1 MGDILKEILE
11 KIPNSK
17 SLVSDAVFE
26 ASNIVLYTKNKDFFL
41 DNKGIIREIVNEFKK
56 RVELR
61 PDPSILMDSEQAEI
75 KIREVI
81 ETEAGVDQIFFDNE
95 RSIVII
101 EADKPGVAIGKQGA
115 NLREIKE
122 QTHWVPLIR
131 RKPAIRSKLIED
143 IRSVLYKNSSERKK
157 FLNRAGHRIYDGWI
171 RDKKHE
177 WVRLT
182 CLGASRM
189 VGRSCF
195 LLQTPESRV
204 LLDCGIDVANDKEP
218 YPNLEAPEF
227 KIDELDAVIIT
238 HSHIDHSGLV
248 PYLYKF
254 GYKGPVYCTEPTR
267 DVMAL
272 LALDA
277 VKIMRN
283 EGREPIYTS
292 EDVKEMVKH
301 CITLNY
307 EEVADITPDLRLTL
321 YNAGHILG
329 AALVHIHIGN
339 GLHNFVY
346 TGDLKFARTQ
356 LLEGANWKFPRLE
369 TLMMESTYGGRDNVL
384 PNPKEGDRIL
394 GEIIKT
400 TVQRGGKVLMPV
412 LGTGRAQDVI
422 VMVENLISTGVID
435 EIPVY
440 IDGMVWDVTA
450 IHTAYPEFLNKNIRN
465 QIFHKDNNPFLQPY
479 FKRIG
484 SQKERMEVI
493 EYSGPCLILATSGM
507 LVGGPSVEYLKHLA
521 DNEKNTLVFSCYQG
535 EGSLGKRI
543 QNGLRELVTQK
554 GTKQEITPLKMEVHK
569 IEISDH
575 ADRKELMG
583 FVSKCSP
590 RPKKVIVI
598 HGESSRT
605 LDLARS
611 IHKQNRIETVAPRIL
626 ETIRLK

>member
-11 KIPNSK
+11 KIPESK
-17 SLVSDAVFE
+17 NLISSALFE
-26 ASNIVLYTKNKDFFL
+26 AANIVLYTKNRDFYL
-41 DNKGIIREIVNEFKK
+41 DNKGIIRELVQDFKK
-56 RVELR
+56 RIELR
-61 PDPSILMDSEQAEI
+61 PDPEIVLDQDKAE
-75 KIREVI
+75 KIIIDVI
-81 ETEAGVDQIFFDNE
+81 EKEAGVDQIVFDGE

-101 EADKPGVAIGKQGA
+101 EAEKPGVAIGKQGT
-115 NLREIKE
+115 NLKKIKE
-122 QTHWVPLIR
+122 ETLWIPLIR

-143 IRSVLYKNSSERKK
+143 IRSVLYKSSSERKK
-157 FLNRAGHRIYDGWI
+157 FLNQVGHRIYDGWI
-171 RDKKHE
+171 RDKKHQ

-204 LLDCGIDVANDKEP
+204 LLDCGIDVANEREP

-227 KIDELDAVIIT
+227 KIDELDAVVLT
-238 HSHIDHSGLV
+238 HSHIDHSGLI

-267 DVMAL
+267 DVTSL

-307 EEVADITPDLRLTL
+307 EEVTDITPDLRLTL

-329 AALVHIHIGN
+329 AALAHIHIGN

-356 LLEGANWKFPRLE
+356 LLEGANTRFPRLE
-369 TLMMESTYGGRDNVL
+369 TLMMESTYGGKENIL

-394 GEIIKT
+394 GDIIKS
-400 TVQRGGKVLMPV
+400 TVARGGKVLMPV

-422 VMVENLISTGVID
+422 VMVENLIRTGVID

-450 IHTAYPEFLNKNIRN
+450 IHTAYPEFLNRNIRN

-484 SQKERMEVI
+484 SQKERMDVI
-493 EYSGPCLILATSGM
+493 EYGGPCLVLATSGM
-507 LVGGPSVEYLKHLA
+507 LVGGPSVEYLRHLA
-521 DNEKNTLVFSCYQG
+521 DNPKNALIFSCYQG

-543 QNGLRELVTQK
+543 QNGLRELVVQK
-554 GTKQEITPLKMEVHK
+554 GTKQEITPLKMEVHR

-575 ADRKELMG
+575 ADRKELMN
-583 FVSKCSP
+583 FVSRCNPK
-590 RPKKVIVI
+590 PKKVIVI

-605 LDLARS
+605 LDLAKS
-611 IHKQNRIETVAPRIL
+611 IHKQNRIETVAPKIL
-626 ETIRLK
+626 ETVRLK